1 MWRDV
6 LIYLILTRIKQSNIF
21 TYTKPHNWKHAP
33 WMARTSCGES
43 PPTPWIC
50 ASQRATILRRV
61 CILRDEQKI
70 VHVEVCPRTSSGAC
84 GLDQQ
89 KIDSQQP
96 TTLRRDSTVWWR
108 RKSPN
113 GEVSPKH
120 FIFASSECRLEQSTR
135 HNAWPKVRIII
146 RFVSGKICVDV
157 HIYHV
162 WANKVKPVGQHVK

>member
-1 MWRDV
+1 
-6 LIYLILTRIKQSNIF
+6 
-21 TYTKPHNWKHAP
+21 
-33 WMARTSCGES
+33 MARTSCGES

-96 TTLRRDSTVWWR
+96 TTLQRDSTVWWR

-146 RFVSGKICVDV
+146 KTFSVKNCVDV
-157 HIYHV
+157 HFIVYEQT
-162 WANKVKPVGQHVK
+162 GQKKKADSTGNRTRVCTVAGYYSTTRPSSLFLRLIAHINFL